1 MFKQV
6 PIQVVDI
13 LRRTMTFDP
22 RSRATVDE
30 VLEHE
35 FFTECR
41 RKELEYTRA
50 PIDM

>member
-6 PIQVVDI
+6 PPIVIDI
-13 LRRTMTFDP
+13 LKRTMTFDP

-35 FFTECR
+35 FFADCR
-41 RKELEYTRA
+41 RKEL
-50 PIDM
+50 